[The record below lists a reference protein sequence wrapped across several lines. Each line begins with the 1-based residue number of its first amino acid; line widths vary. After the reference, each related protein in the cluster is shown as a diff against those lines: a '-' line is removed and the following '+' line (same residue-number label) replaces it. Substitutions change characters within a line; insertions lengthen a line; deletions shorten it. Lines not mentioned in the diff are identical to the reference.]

1 MNQTLALCEGLT
13 NPYGELIMFSD
24 TITLDFEGTDD
35 LVLNKRKEGNYSS
48 EYFGTVGDVDII
60 MSIKHT
66 FPKSRGSGTESH
78 LVRFDLTEYDSTT
91 GLIVRQASTWRVMAT
106 NTGRQDSTQM
116 GNLYDSLSEFLDST
130 NVGSLLNG
138 AA

>member
-1 MNQTLALCEGLT
+1 
-13 NPYGELIMFSD
+13 MFSD

-35 LVLNKRKEGNYSS
+35 LVLRKRKEGNYSS
-48 EYFGTVGDVDII
+48 EYFGTVGDVDIL

-66 FPKSRGSGTESH
+66 FPKTRGSGAESH
-78 LVRFDLTEYDSTT
+78 LVRFDLTEYDSDT
-91 GLIVRQASTWRVMAT
+91 GLIVRQASTWRVLAT
-106 NTGRQDSTQM
+106 NSGRQDSTQM
-116 GNLYDSLSEFLDST
+116 GNLYDSMSEFLDST